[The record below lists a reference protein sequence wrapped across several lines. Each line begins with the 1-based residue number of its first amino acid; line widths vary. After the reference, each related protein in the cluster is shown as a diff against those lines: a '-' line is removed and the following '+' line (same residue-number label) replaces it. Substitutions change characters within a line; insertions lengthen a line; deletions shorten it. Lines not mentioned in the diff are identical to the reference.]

1 MSDAAPAPGWYPAD
15 GQLRWW
21 DGTSWTEHTREIPD
35 ADPVTAPGTAAT
47 PAASFEDIKVEPGTI
62 WHATG
67 KPLTG
72 VGAGRYRLTDRY
84 LYFEKGALRT
94 KAQQIPIHEL
104 YDVDANQ
111 SIAQKA
117 RGVGTITLHVRRAT
131 GIEIVHL
138 EDVPNFRE
146 GVQAINDTSRAA
158 REYLENRSRTQTF
171 NHQGGGYS
179 PGMSNGYA
187 PAGFGGHAAGAPGGH
202 AMPASVPTPASSGDD
217 ILAQLERLG
226 GLRDAG
232 VLTPDEFEAKKAE
245 MLRRL

>member
-15 GQLRWW
+15 GRLRWW
-21 DGTSWTEHTREIPD
+21 DGTSWTEHTRELP
-35 ADPVTAPGTAAT
+35 AAGQVTAPVAAT
-47 PAASFEDIKVEPGTI
+47 APAASFEDIKVEPGTI

-104 YDVDANQ
+104 DDVDAHQ
-111 SIAQKA
+111 SMAQKA
-117 RGVGTITLHVRRAT
+117 RGVGTITLHVRRAS
-131 GIEIVHL
+131 GVEIVEL

-146 GVQAINDTSRAA
+146 GVQAINDTARAS
-158 REYLENRSRTQTF
+158 REYLENRARTQTF
-171 NHQGGGYS
+171 NHQGGGHM
-179 PGMSNGYA
+179 PGMVSGYA
-187 PAGFGGHAAGAPGGH
+187 PTGPGGY
-202 AMPASVPTPASSGDD
+202 ATPASVPTPASSGDD
-217 ILAQLERLG
+217 LLAQLERLG